1 MSYTLF
7 LDDLRNPPW
16 WLGYDPIIARDVAEL
31 KLTIHMYGVPS
42 IISFDH
48 DLGKFESGEI
58 KSSAM
63 VGLQWLIDEHLDSR
77 LNLSEV
83 HQVFV
88 HSSNPAG
95 ALNIMGL
102 WDSFAAH
109 IDSDVR
115 AVRRE
120 APPSKSLA

>member
-7 LDDLRNPPW
+7 LDDLRDPPW
-16 WLGYDPIIARDVAEL
+16 WLGHEPVIARDVAEF
-31 KLTIHMYGVPS
+31 KLAIFMYGVPS

-58 KSSAM
+58 KPTAM
-63 VGLQWLIDEHLDSR
+63 VGLQWLIDEHLDGR
-77 LNLSEV
+77 RNLNEV
-83 HQVFV
+83 QQVFV

-95 ALNIMGL
+95 VLNIMGL

-109 IDSDVR
+109 IGSNVR

-120 APPSKSLA
+120 APPSKGLA